1 MYAPSGRCLAGASGS
16 LRAHGRALLVGS
28 LVVDIALIVFVRH
41 HFSSEEAV
49 GLVGAAFAIL
59 TMATALFGGAEPA
72 LAVGLFTGT
81 VFYLFVA
88 PSDTSTQTTM
98 ALLAV
103 LLWNVA
109 AVLTAVF
116 GRTVSRRLIQ
126 LRTHGLEGRHV
137 VVLPL
142 PNDSAIEMRDAL
154 RAMLADHGVGETTS
168 EQVVLAT
175 QEAYNNAVVQPPG
188 TVEVFAILSR
198 EEVVV
203 EVRDQGP
210 GFDAAPHLA
219 HHAPDPMQPSG
230 RGLFLMQELMDE
242 IEVTSSS
249 EGCVVRLVKRVS
261 VHVAPPRAPVPS
273 DD

>member
-1 MYAPSGRCLAGASGS
+1 MYAPSGRFLAGTSGS
-16 LRAHGRALLVGS
+16 LRAHGRSLLVGS

-59 TMATALFGGAEPA
+59 TMATALFAGAEPA

-109 AVLTAVF
+109 AVLTALF
-116 GRTVSRRLIQ
+116 GTTVSRRLIQ

-219 HHAPDPMQPSG
+219 HHVPDPMQPSG